1 MQLLTTERYL
11 TLFNRFSRGAAAGIP
26 IEATLDEIA
35 EVLYCTSR
43 NARLIVRKLEE
54 EGLIEWKPG
63 LGRGNRS
70 QVVFRIDQE
79 AYLLEIA
86 RGQAESGDY
95 KQAFDL
101 LEAYGQGEETRKTF
115 LAWLNGQFGY
125 RKEESGE
132 GIRATDALVFPVN
145 QQTSTLDPAELYY
158 AMDAQIIRQ
167 VFDRLLNYDAGGKR
181 IVGGLAHH
189 WTSGADATEWT
200 FYLRKGVRFH
210 DGRELTAAD
219 VRYTF
224 ERLRGGTSNRWLMR
238 GVAAVEAVGSL
249 VVRFRLNRPN
259 RIFDRFVCSAAA
271 SVIQAGPGVAAEGGG
286 FPAQP
291 AGTGPFR
298 LAPNTSCRIRLEA
311 NPDYFQGRPYLDR
324 VDMIVMPDYCRSE
337 SYGVPADQ
345 HAADADPYGEATDD
359 WQNIEQLCRGSTMLS
374 LNLRRPGPQRSE
386 RFRQAVRMILDA
398 GDMIAEIGGDRA
410 MPAYG
415 FCPETSSAYVP
426 AAYSEEDIRS
436 ALRESGYDC
445 EIFRLAIHEKHGRD
459 ARWIGERLGRWG
471 IRTEV
476 VVPAG
481 GVCGADDESADGTLM
496 NIVLAEDEVCEIET
510 YEHES
515 ATLRRYLDSDR
526 LNWVTGRID
535 EALKADSPEAR
546 RRIFRGIESMLR
558 EEACV
563 VFLYHR
569 RLNTLLHPSVRGVV
583 RLNALGW
590 IDFKDVWME
599 QPIGTED

>member
-11 TLFNRFSRGAAAGIP
+11 TLFNRFSPGSAAGMP
-26 IEATLDEIA
+26 IEATLDEVA
-35 EVLYCTSR
+35 ETLFCTAR

-54 EGLIEWKPG
+54 EGLIEWRPG

-70 QVVFRIDQE
+70 QIVFRRDQE

-101 LEAYGQGEETRKTF
+101 LETHGQGAETRESF

-125 RKEESGE
+125 RKEARGE
-132 GIRATDALVFPVN
+132 GGRAMDALVFPIN

-167 VFDRLLNYDAGGKR
+167 VFDRLLHFDADGRR

-210 DGRELTAAD
+210 DGRELTSAD

-224 ERLRGGTSNRWLMR
+224 ERLRGATSNRWLMR
-238 GVAAVEAVGSL
+238 GVAAIETAGTL
-249 VVRFRLNRPN
+249 VVRFRLHRPN

-271 SVIQAGPGVAAEGGG
+271 SIVQDGSGGTLGGG
-286 FPAQP
+286 EWRGQP

-298 LAPNTSCRIRLEA
+298 LAPGTPFRIRLEA
-311 NPDYFQGRPYLDR
+311 NPDYFHGRPYLDR

-337 SYGVPADQ
+337 SFGVPADR
-345 HAADADPYGEATDD
+345 HGADADPYSEATDD

-374 LNLRRPGPQRSE
+374 MNLGRSGPQRSE

-398 GDMIAEIGGDRA
+398 GALIAEIGGDRA

-415 FCPETSSAYVP
+415 FCPETSSAYEP
-426 AAYSEEDIRS
+426 TAYGEADIRA
-436 ALRESGYDC
+436 ALQGAGYDG
-445 EIFRLAIHEKHGRD
+445 EPFRLSIHEKHRGD
-459 ARWIGERLGRWG
+459 ARWICDRLGRWG
-471 IRTEV
+471 IRTEL
-476 VVPAG
+476 VVPSG
-481 GVCGADDESADGTLM
+481 GICGALDEGADGTLM

-515 ATLRRYLDSDR
+515 ATLKRYLDPER
-526 LNWVTGRID
+526 MAWINGRID
-535 EALKADSPEAR
+535 EALAADTPDAR
-546 RRIFRGIESMLR
+546 RRIFRDIEGRLR

-599 QPIGTED
+599 QAE

>member
-11 TLFNRFSRGAAAGIP
+11 ALYNRFSPDVAAGVP
-26 IEATLDEIA
+26 IEATLDDIA
-35 EVLYCTSR
+35 AALFCTAR

-54 EGLIEWKPG
+54 ERLIEWRPG

-70 QVVFRIDQE
+70 QIVFRKDQE
-79 AYLLEIA
+79 AYLLEVA
-86 RGQAESGDY
+86 RGQAETGDY
-95 KQAFDL
+95 KLAFDL
-101 LEAYGQGEETRKTF
+101 LETFGQGQETRERF
-115 LAWLNGQFGY
+115 LDWLNGQFGY
-125 RKEESGE
+125 RKEAIGE
-132 GIRATDALVFPVN
+132 EGRAMDALVFPVN
-145 QQTSTLDPAELYY
+145 QQTSTFDPAELYY

-167 VFDRLLNYDAGGKR
+167 VFDRLLHYDAEGRR

-224 ERLRGGTSNRWLMR
+224 DRLRGATSNRWLMR
-238 GVAAVEAVGSL
+238 GVAAIETAGAL
-249 VVRFRLNRPN
+249 VVRFRLLRPN

-271 SVIQAGPGVAAEGGG
+271 SIMQAGSGGPAETGEWRG
-286 FPAQP
+286 QP
-291 AGTGPFR
+291 SGTGPFR
-298 LAPNTSCRIRLEA
+298 LAPGPACRIRLEA

-337 SYGVPADQ
+337 SFGVPADR
-345 HAADADPYGEATDD
+345 HEDDADPYGEATDS

-374 LNLRRPGPQRSE
+374 MNLRRSGPQRSE

-415 FCPETSSAYVP
+415 FCPETSSAYEP
-426 AAYSEEDIRS
+426 PDFGEADIRDALLGAAYDGEP
-436 ALRESGYDC
+436 
-445 EIFRLAIHEKHGRD
+445 FRLSVHEKHKLD
-459 ARWIGERLGRWG
+459 ASWICERLGRWG
-471 IRTEV
+471 IRTEL
-476 VVPAG
+476 VVPPG
-481 GVCGADDESADGTLM
+481 GICGAQDEDADGTIM

-515 ATLRRYLDSDR
+515 ATLKRYLDPER
-526 LNWVTGRID
+526 MAWITGRID
-535 EALKADSPEAR
+535 EALAAESSDAR
-546 RRIFRGIESMLR
+546 RRIFRGIESRLR

-599 QPIGTED
+599 QAE